1 MQTHIN
7 YVQELITNGGPQPDD
22 YKELNNFFVKVFN
35 RVAGDEMNRDEV
47 RNLWQLFHP
56 AFTPETLQ
64 GFALHK
70 PHGYAGDF
78 EIIDKIYQ
86 EWLSPDPHLANWDRF
101 FHWQSATKGT
111 RNRKRYFI
119 KKFSELAKNNGKD
132 YQVLNVGSGPARDIS
147 EFFIENPAANMMFHC
162 IDMDEN
168 AITYA
173 KKVCQNLT
181 TDQVTFHNNNI
192 FRFKNDRTYDL
203 VWSAGLFDYLDDKK
217 FIFLF
222 KRLLAMLNPGGTI
235 IIGNVSPANT
245 SRPYM
250 EFGEWFLFHRNKNE
264 LQSLAQQCGLEPDS
278 ITIEQ
283 ESEGYNLFLVVNK

>member
-7 YVQELITNGGPQPDD
+7 YVQELINNGGPQPDN
-22 YKELNNFFVKVFN
+22 YEELNNFFVKVYD
-35 RVAGDEMNRDEV
+35 RVAGGEMSREEV
-47 RNLWQLFHP
+47 RDLWQHFDP
-56 AFTPETLQ
+56 VFTSKTMQ
-64 GFALHK
+64 GFVCHK
-70 PHGYAGDF
+70 QHGYAGDF

-119 KKFSELAKNNGKD
+119 EKFSTISKNNSRD
-132 YQVLNVGSGPARDIS
+132 YQVLNVGSGPARDIT
-147 EFFIENPAANMMFHC
+147 EFFTKNPAAKMTFHC
-162 IDMDEN
+162 VDMDKN

-173 KKVCQNLT
+173 QNICQNLT
-181 TDQVTFHNNNI
+181 ADQVTFHNSNI
-192 FRFKNDRTYDL
+192 FRFKSDQNYDFI
-203 VWSAGLFDYLDDKK
+203 WSAGLFDYLDDKK

-222 KRLLAMLNPGGTI
+222 KRFLAMLKPGGTI
-235 IIGNVSPANT
+235 IIGNVSPTNT

-250 EFGEWFLFHRNKNE
+250 EFGEWFLHHRNKNE

-278 ITIEQ
+278 ILIEQ
-283 ESEGYNLFLVVNK
+283 EPEGYNLFLVVNK